1 MSNYILP
8 LIVLLIIIY
17 SVRKCNVYDSFI
29 EGAKEGISIAIS
41 IFPSILAIIFST
53 RIFIASGFFEFLLD
67 LLEPALNLISF
78 PKEVFPLAIL
88 RPVSGNAALSI
99 MIENFKKYG
108 VDSFVGSLSSIIQ
121 GSTDTTFY
129 VISLYFGVI
138 GIKKIKHT
146 MILALIV
153 DLISIITA
161 VILTN
166 LLPVLG

>member
-17 SVRKCNVYDSFI
+17 SIKRCNPYDSFI

-41 IFPSILAIIFST
+41 IFPSIIAIIFST
-53 RIFIASGFFEFLLD
+53 RIFIASGFFEFLLN
-67 LLEPALNLISF
+67 LLEPTLNLLSF

-99 MIENFKKYG
+99 MIENFKNYG
-108 VDSFVGSLSSIIQ
+108 VDSFIGTLSSMIQ

-146 MILALIV
+146 LFLALLV
-153 DLISIITA
+153 DLIGIITA
-161 VILTN
+161 IILTN
-166 LLPVLG
+166 ILI

>member
-1 MSNYILP
+1 MSNYVLP
-8 LIVLLIIIY
+8 LIVLFIIIY
-17 SVRKCNVYDSFI
+17 SANKCNLYDSFI
-29 EGAKEGISIAIS
+29 EGAKEGIGIAIS

-67 LLEPALNLISF
+67 LLKPVLNLVSF
-78 PKEVFPLAIL
+78 PIEVFPLAIL

-108 VDSFVGSLSSIIQ
+108 VDSFIGTLSSIIQ

-146 MILALIV
+146 LSLALLV
-153 DLISIITA
+153 DLIGIITA
-161 VILTN
+161 VVLTN
-166 LLPVLG
+166 YMIS

>member
-8 LIVLLIIIY
+8 IIVLFIIIY
-17 SVRKCNVYDSFI
+17 SVNKCNLYDSFI

-53 RIFIASGFFEFLLD
+53 RIFISSGFFNFLLD
-67 LLEPALNLISF
+67 LLKPALNLISF

-88 RPVSGNAALSI
+88 RPISCNAALSI

-108 VDSFVGSLSSIIQ
+108 VDSFIGTLSSIIQ

-146 MILALIV
+146 LFIALLV
-153 DLISIITA
+153 DLIGIITA
-161 VILTN
+161 IILTN
-166 LLPVLG
+166 LFILP

>member
-17 SVRKCNVYDSFI
+17 SVKRCNVYDSFI
-29 EGAKEGISIAIS
+29 EGAKEGIGIAIS

-53 RIFIASGFFEFLLD
+53 RIFISSGFFEFLLD
-67 LLEPALNLISF
+67 LLKPALNLISF

-108 VDSFVGSLSSIIQ
+108 VDSFIGILSSIIQ
-121 GSTDTTFY
+121 GSNDTTFY
-129 VISLYFGVI
+129 VISLYFGVV
-138 GIKKIKHT
+138 GIRKIKHT
-146 MILALIV
+146 LFLALLV
-153 DLISIITA
+153 DLIGIIIA

-166 LLPVLG
+166 MFILS

>member
-8 LIVLLIIIY
+8 IIVFLIIIY
-17 SVRKCNVYDSFI
+17 GVKRCNVYDSFV
-29 EGAKEGISIAIS
+29 EGAKEGIGIAIS

-53 RIFIASGFFEFLLD
+53 KIFIASGFFEFLLD
-67 LLEPALNLISF
+67 ILKQILNLVSF
-78 PKEVFPLAIL
+78 PIEVFPLAIL

-108 VDSFVGSLSSIIQ
+108 VDSFIGTLSSIIQ

-129 VISLYFGVI
+129 VISLYFSVV

-146 MILALIV
+146 LPLALLV
-153 DLISIITA
+153 DLIGIITA
-161 VILTN
+161 IVLTN
-166 LLPVLG
+166 YLL